1 MRRLA
6 TLLVLALPLSAAGQ
20 GLTED
25 AVASQ
30 TAGLPS
36 RYPRGFMRGFS
47 AGYLSG
53 FEEGKARDK
62 AGQTASRNVGA
73 LTWTHAGPPSGV
85 AGSSEQTEIAAGR
98 RAVDD
103 QIVGLTKDYDDAL
116 NILRE
121 SAPHSAALEPTGS
134 QLATRLT
141 QRARWK
147 VNPNKLIGG
156 SD

>member
-1 MRRLA
+1 MRGAALH
-6 TLLVLALPLSAAGQ
+6 LLFFLPPSAGQ
-20 GLTED
+20 GLPED
-25 AVASQ
+25 AIASQ

-47 AGYLSG
+47 AGYLAG

-73 LTWTHAGPPSGV
+73 LTWTHAGPPSGG
-85 AGSSEQTEIAAGR
+85 AGSSEQAKIAAGR

-121 SAPHSAALEPTGS
+121 SAPRSAALEPTGS

-141 QRARWK
+141 QRAKWK

-156 SD
+156 SAL